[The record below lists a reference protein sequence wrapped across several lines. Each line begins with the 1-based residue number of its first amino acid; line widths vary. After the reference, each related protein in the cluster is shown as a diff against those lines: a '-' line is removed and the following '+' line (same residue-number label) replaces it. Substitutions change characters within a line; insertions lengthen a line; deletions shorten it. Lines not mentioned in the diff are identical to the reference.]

1 MNRQDDCD
9 CTTAGADGF
18 DDLTLK
24 FDTQA
29 IVAALENIEDGDT
42 VGLTLTAE
50 LFDCTLIEGKDCVI
64 IKKKKKQKSGTNGK
78 SALSTVVESFS
89 LAKTIPIHLIQRPPL
104 NMP

>member
-1 MNRQDDCD
+1 MHDINPSSIKLEGVAAWRSNIEDVSTPVVNRQDDCD
-9 CTTAGADGF
+9 CTSAGADGF

-64 IKKKKKQKSGTNGK
+64 IKKKKKQKSGTK
-78 SALSTVVESFS
+78 
-89 LAKTIPIHLIQRPPL
+89 R
-104 NMP
+104 